1 MLPWLL
7 SVHCRLCILTLLLCF
22 QVLATQNLVSK
33 VWSSDLCLRSFFG
46 VEHQESW
53 IINTSQ
59 NPLLFSLGA
68 FYPGEAC
75 RKWASDVMISLRS
88 QASVICN
95 HLQHTHICTCATV
108 ITTCSRHYLDR
119 CLHMCMC
126 LHMSSYVCEL
136 LWACVYVHIY
146 VHVWE
151 GQRSISNVFRFF
163 LPYFWGHPL
172 SLNLVL
178 KTLARLAAVQTQGTS

>member
-1 MLPWLL
+1 MQAGVLPWLL

-46 VEHQESW
+46 VEHQESC

-59 NPLLFSLGA
+59 TPRLFSLGA
-68 FYPGEAC
+68 FYPGEAG
-75 RKWASDVMISLRS
+75 RKWASDVMMSFRF

-108 ITTCSRHYLDR
+108 ITTCSCHYQTDAYTYVYTHMYVNIYEHVCMYTFMSMYGKVRDQFQVSSIALYFTFGDIFFHWTW
-119 CLHMCMC
+119 CLK
-126 LHMSSYVCEL
+126 L
-136 LWACVYVHIY
+136 
-146 VHVWE
+146 
-151 GQRSISNVFRFF
+151 
-163 LPYFWGHPL
+163 
-172 SLNLVL
+172 
-178 KTLARLAAVQTQGTS
+178 